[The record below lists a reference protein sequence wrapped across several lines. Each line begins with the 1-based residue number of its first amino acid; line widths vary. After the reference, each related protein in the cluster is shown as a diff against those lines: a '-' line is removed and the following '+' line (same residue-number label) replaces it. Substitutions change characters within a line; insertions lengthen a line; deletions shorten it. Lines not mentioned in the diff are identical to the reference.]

1 MNLRDTMLLQGFL
14 NRKCFEEVEH
24 ISTSKLGVLNAYAI
38 NAGREVRVIVKA
50 ELVNDDEAILLATEI
65 AREIEQKVQ
74 YPGEIKVNVIRELR
88 AESYAR

>member
-1 MNLRDTMLLQGFL
+1 MLESFL
-14 NRKCFEEVEH
+14 KRVEEVEN
-24 ISTSKLGVLNAYAI
+24 ICTTKLGVLNAYAI

-65 AREIEQKVQ
+65 AKEIEQKVQ
-74 YPGEIKVNVIRELR
+74 YPGEIKVNVIREIR